1 MLKYFRGQDGLES
14 NETAVKNLVALSTGM
29 GKKTLYPGQP
39 KVQGGSN
46 NVTKFPKTKRTYGVF
61 LYEKEQVNIVTKVS
75 INVTYSNYIIKR
87 INKHFFF
94 DAVISFCNRYSV
106 YLGVLNSS
114 KLFKLLK
121 NIRNSKDIYAVFSP
135 ASSHPKCSF
144 RLTVPGSRFPTVR
157 S

>member
-61 LYEKEQVNIVTKVS
+61 LYEKRTSKHSNQS
-75 INVTYSNYIIKR
+75 IHKCDLQKLY
-87 INKHFFF
+87 NKKDQQTFFF
-94 DAVISFCNRYSV
+94 
-106 YLGVLNSS
+106 
-114 KLFKLLK
+114 
-121 NIRNSKDIYAVFSP
+121 
-135 ASSHPKCSF
+135 
-144 RLTVPGSRFPTVR
+144 
-157 S
+157 